1 MPDPRSD
8 RVFKRIFHN
17 HPQSLTH
24 LLNTFLP
31 LRDPIEAVEYMPEEL
46 QSDLSGMHLSIV
58 DVRCRDTNGRHFI
71 VEMQLQKKPMFFR
84 RVLMNACRIYTRQG
98 SLAEGLAEVC
108 PVYTLCLLDHQMF
121 PDDPSWVHHI
131 ESRASGPSLPSFGEL
146 HFTFVEIRKW
156 MKLGTF
162 DTEDTR
168 DLWMLF
174 FTKPD
179 TMKEIF
185 TPEQRLRY
193 AEMWQ
198 AVREWDLT
206 KHSERELWIMDKKV
220 QDMWTHQSYVK
231 IYREE
236 GRQEGLEEGRQ
247 EGFQKGFESLLG
259 AYRHLLDHPETTDEE
274 LAVRFQLSAEMV
286 TQVRGMSSG
295 FL

>member
-1 MPDPRSD
+1 MSDPRND
-8 RVFKRIFHN
+8 RIFKRIFHN
-17 HPQSLTH
+17 HPKALTH
-24 LLNTFLP
+24 LLNAFLP
-31 LRDPIEAVEYMPEEL
+31 LRDAIEAVEYMPEEL

-131 ESRASGPSLPSFGEL
+131 EPRASGPGLPSFGEL

-236 GRQEGLEEGRQ
+236 GRQEGLQ
-247 EGFQKGFESLLG
+247 EGFQKGVESVLG
-259 AYRHLLDHPETTDEE
+259 AYRHLTSHPETSDEE
-274 LAVRFQLSAEMV
+274 LVDRFQLSADLLA
-286 TQVRGMSSG
+286 QVRGMSAGSP
-295 FL
+295 